1 MNGTGTDTQRP
12 ADSASSPAA
21 PEAPRSLWA
30 GSLHRTAVLL
40 RKELI
45 QVLRDRSLIGLLIFA
60 PVVQLVI
67 MGFAVTT
74 DIKDIG
80 LAVRDNNR
88 SDQSREYVRTLAASG
103 YFRIVPTAGP
113 QAADDRLLVSGA
125 AGLVLVIPADFSA
138 RLVAGRPVTVQA
150 LVDGADSNF
159 AVNGINY
166 LNQATRL
173 YSERLVTQRRADL
186 ARMQGLHLPAVTVQ
200 SRAWYNPNL
209 TSRNFFVPGLMGM
222 LLLITTMIVTSMS
235 LVKEREEGTMEQL
248 IVTPLHPLEIIAGK
262 LLPFVAIGAVEI
274 TLALV
279 VMRLVFQV
287 PFAGSYALLYLA
299 SGIFLLTT
307 LGLGLFISTLVHT
320 QQQAMMAAAFFVM
333 MPFILLSGFV
343 FPIENMP
350 LIIQHVA
357 AFIPLKYYLIIIRG
371 LFLKGTGIAELWP
384 PLLVLLIWGLGILS
398 LAVLKFHKRLD

>member
-1 MNGTGTDTQRP
+1 MNATGPDARAP
-12 ADSASSPAA
+12 NAA
-21 PEAPRSLWA
+21 PGMPRSLWA

-45 QVLRDRSLIGLLIFA
+45 QVLRDRALIGLLIFA
-60 PVVQLVI
+60 PVIQLVV

-80 LAVRDNNR
+80 LAVRDNDR
-88 SDQSREYVRTLAASG
+88 SAQSREYVRTLAASG
-103 YFRIVPTAGP
+103 YFRIIATTGSETT
-113 QAADDRLLVSGA
+113 DDRLLVSGA
-125 AGLVLVIPADFSA
+125 VGLVLVIPADFSA
-138 RLVAGRPVTVQA
+138 RLLAGRSVTVQA
-150 LVDGADSNF
+150 LADGADSNF

-166 LNQATRL
+166 LYQATRL
-173 YSERLVTQRRADL
+173 YSERLVAPRRADL
-186 ARMQGLHLPAVTVQ
+186 ARIQGVHLPSVTVQ
-200 SRAWYNPNL
+200 PRAWYNPNL

-222 LLLITTMIVTSMS
+222 LLLVTTMIVTSMA

-248 IVTPLHPLEIIAGK
+248 IVTPLRPLEIIAGK

-274 TLALV
+274 TLALI

-287 PFAGSYALLYLA
+287 PFEGSYALLYLA
-299 SGIFLLTT
+299 SGVFLLTT

-350 LIIQHVA
+350 LVIQHVA

-371 LFLKGTGIAELWP
+371 LFLKGTGLPELWP
-384 PLLVLLIWGLGILS
+384 PLLVLLLWGLGILS

>member
-1 MNGTGTDTQRP
+1 M
-12 ADSASSPAA
+12 
-21 PEAPRSLWA
+21 
-30 GSLHRTAVLL
+30 
-40 RKELI
+40 I

-60 PVVQLVI
+60 PAVQLVL

-80 LAVRDNNR
+80 LAVRDNDR
-88 SDQSREYVRTLAASG
+88 SAQSREYVRTLAASG
-103 YFRIVPTAGP
+103 YFRIVPTTGSETT
-113 QAADDRLLVSGA
+113 DDRLLVSGA

-150 LVDGADSNF
+150 LADGADSNY

-166 LNQATRL
+166 LYQATRL
-173 YSERLVTQRRADL
+173 YSERLVATRRADL
-186 ARMQGLHLPAVTVQ
+186 ARLQGVRLPSVTVQ
-200 SRAWYNPNL
+200 PRAWYNPNL

-222 LLLITTMIVTSMS
+222 LLLITTMIVTSMA

-262 LLPFVAIGAVEI
+262 LLPFVAIGAVEVS
-274 TLALV
+274 LALV
-279 VMRLVFQV
+279 VMRLVFHV
-287 PFAGSYALLYLA
+287 PFVGSYALLYLA
-299 SGIFLLTT
+299 SGVFLLTT
-307 LGLGLFISTLVHT
+307 LGLGLFISTIVHT

-350 LIIQHVA
+350 PVIQHVA

-371 LFLKGTGIAELWP
+371 LFLKGTGLQELWP
-384 PLLVLLIWGLGILS
+384 PMLVLLIWGLGILS